1 MQPYEPEPME
11 VMMALIPVIVVL
23 GLLLLGALAIWRRT
37 KLHEMAHRERMA
49 MIDKGMTP
57 PPEGSELEKILGRSR
72 EGAHGPADSFR
83 APEARFRTLGVT
95 IIGLGVALVFLI
107 GLAGDSPRSGVGVGG
122 AVAAVGIAL
131 VVNAYL
137 GVRSPIG
144 RSDRMTIDPPPQQP
158 PAL

>member
-1 MQPYEPEPME
+1 ME

-37 KLHEMAHRERMA
+37 KLHEMANRERMA

-57 PPEGSELEKILGRSR
+57 PPEGSELEKILGRES
-72 EGAHGPADSFR
+72 AHGPADSAR